1 MENLGPKLATG
12 RDKFAILIETN
23 QTRAL
28 ILFLATREQTSQ
40 KGVIRF
46 SIDKVITNINNS
58 NVTHS
63 DLSDKLKS
71 INNDNIQSKLQQL
84 SESDITRGTITATD
98 KSRDGKQNKRQKYTG
113 HGRVSKKPRF
123 LSG

>member
-1 MENLGPKLATG
+1 MCYFNRNKT
-12 RDKFAILIETN
+12 DTSFN
-23 QTRAL
+23 S
-28 ILFLATREQTSQ
+28 FLSTREQTFR
-40 KGVIRF
+40 KGVIKF

-58 NVTHS
+58 NVTYS
-63 DLSDKLKS
+63 DLNNELKN

-84 SESDITRGTITATD
+84 GEGNINRRTTTD
-98 KSRDGKQNKRQKYTG
+98 QNRDGKQNKRRDYSG